1 MPSTSGAIAPPA
13 PRTWGIG
20 GLFACILSLI
30 LLPIGL
36 VQGLD
41 SIPISHAPPY
51 LLKGVPPNLVLTLDN
66 SGSMRDANSSAEL
79 GTANAAARRFDA
91 SDTASISNPQYYD
104 PALVYLPP
112 LRADGSMH
120 PHALFSAAPRDFFRN
135 SFCST
140 CQDGA
145 LAGALAGSSCA
156 ELCPTLGLD
165 CTIDLATH
173 YAPIW
178 QDFTDTDNPLVIQES
193 CGKDPDGLYW
203 GTYVLDPLFLDQ
215 AFLDLIASA
224 TTALERRQLYEAKA
238 ASLALACMHDGVP
251 TPDNCAAFYHR
262 VREGIVYS
270 DSGGTVA
277 TCSTDG
283 FEAFWEQ
290 ATQPQRSSWVET
302 CLERV
307 EVGST
312 PDLEGTGSDI
322 LTARQGLLGGSGESD
337 QQLAE
342 RNFAN
347 WYAYY
352 RNRWFTLQTV
362 VTRAAAELDPSVRLA
377 YQPLVEGSTAPDSPF
392 VQQQLFGP
400 FGPFNDERRQWF
412 LDWLFATR
420 ADAWT
425 PLIASAVRIHNF
437 CGDDR
442 TYLDDPQSIRGTD
455 NPIRACRNQ
464 FHLIFTDGGWND
476 DSRGFAPPAWLTNN
490 DGTAQDLP
498 AADASLSQELGVTR
512 YGDDVSTRLYRDSNS
527 GGLADVVFHSWIT
540 DLRPN
545 EDDLV
550 RTLIRDPVV
559 PSDVD
564 PSYVFWN
571 PKNDPADWQH
581 ITTFTAGLG
590 LAGDVSYPSGDYGD
604 GLNIRTSG
612 FPGGWTAFS
621 AGSAP
626 SAAERIDDLWHAGIN
641 GRGGYSSAKDP
652 EALLESFRRVFATVS
667 EAVKG
672 DAAAAA
678 PSFGTGSAS
687 AARYVLQAT
696 LNTADW
702 TGDLRAFRVSGGPG
716 VEPCPEANKPPGAL
730 CEDPGVD
737 YSWSLADQLDGNP
750 SKGIPPRLWTTRRLV
765 TGTVAYSA
773 DGTRTDSAIPFGSG
787 SWGSLSE
794 DDQRALLGLTDPGAA
809 LPAGDS
815 IAVQEAKAVMDFIA
829 GKAESDPFA
838 FRERESLVGD
848 FINAAPVI
856 VGTPNRIFN
865 DPTYL
870 AFATENQDR
879 IEIAYAGANDGLLRG
894 IALETGTELF
904 AYVPRPLFGKL
915 TTLTQPGYGSDP
927 QHTNFVDGPIAEGDA
942 YFGGAGTWNSVVVGA
957 LGAGAQAVYAIRSP
971 SLDDGSDV
979 DATKIHLWDFTDRD
993 DPDLGYV
1000 FGKPA
1005 IVRVLMSDDSIRW
1018 VAVFG
1023 NGYSSS
1029 QDDGARPAGCDD
1041 PNQDSGSSA
1050 CGRAVLY
1057 VVDIETG
1064 RLIAKLDTQSGRSDD
1079 PRHPNDVSAQEP
1091 NGLAQPTVVGRVLT
1105 DSDGNPLGGGDPIAT
1120 IAYAGDLFGN
1130 LWRFNLT
1137 RLSAN
1142 STAGPTP
1149 VRVFQARGPAGVA
1162 QPITAPVALAPHPT
1176 GVGTLVLFGTGR
1188 YLGQPDVTDLSV
1200 QSFYGV
1206 WDQGGS
1212 VPVSADALLEQEFL
1226 ETGVRVTG
1234 SDSSTVISEGRTSTR
1249 NAIDWSI
1256 HEGWRLDLVDTEEGQ
1271 PTGERVVSAP
1281 QLRGD
1286 RVVFVSLIP
1295 ESDPCKA
1302 GGSSWV
1308 NAVAFTSGSGLN
1320 ETPFDFDL
1328 SGTFDSADLLD
1339 TGSGT
1344 PVAGTSMRLAAGG
1357 IYSSPAAL
1365 VLPGGE
1371 TLTLISSSQGD
1382 LVQLRESSAL
1392 RWRVWHQL
1400 Q

>member
-1 MPSTSGAIAPPA
+1 MSQMPSTPAAIAAPA
-13 PRTWGIG
+13 PRTRGIG
-20 GLFACILSLI
+20 GLVACLLSLT
-30 LLPIGL
+30 LLPSGP

-41 SIPISHAPPY
+41 TIPIGHAPPF

-66 SGSMRDANSSAEL
+66 SVSMRDANSSTSL
-79 GTANAAARRFDA
+79 DTSNAAERRFDA
-91 SDTASISNPQYYD
+91 SDTASISNRQYYD

-112 LRADGSMH
+112 LRADGSSYA
-120 PHALFSAAPRDFFRN
+120 HASFSAAPRDFFR
-135 SFCST
+135 STFCAT

-145 LAGALAGSSCA
+145 LHGALAGASCA
-156 ELCPTLGLD
+156 ELCPSLD
-165 CTIDLATH
+165 RDCSIDLATH

-203 GTYVLDPLFLDQ
+203 GAYTLDPLFLDQ

-251 TPDNCAAFYHR
+251 TPENCAAFYHR
-262 VREGIVYS
+262 VREGITHTEPDGSLV
-270 DSGGTVA
+270 

-283 FEAFWEQ
+283 FDVFWEQ
-290 ATQPQRSSWVET
+290 ATPPQRSSWVEN

-312 PDLEGTGSDI
+312 PDLADTSADI

-337 QQLAE
+337 RQLAE

-352 RNRWFTLQTV
+352 RNRWFTLQSV
-362 VTRAAAELDPSVRLA
+362 VTRAVAELDPSVRVT
-377 YQPLVEGSTAPDSPF
+377 YQPMVEGSTVSDSPF
-392 VQQQLFGP
+392 VQQQLFEP

-437 CGDDR
+437 CSDDR
-442 TYLDDPQSIRGTD
+442 TYLDDPETVQSGD

-476 DSRGFAPPAWLTNN
+476 DSRGFAPPAWLANN
-490 DGTAQDLP
+490 DGNAQDLP
-498 AADASLSQELGVTR
+498 AADASLARELGVTR
-512 YGDDVSTRLYRDSNS
+512 YGDDASTRLYRDSSS
-527 GGLADVVFHSWIT
+527 GGLANVVFHSWIT
-540 DLRPN
+540 DLRSN

-550 RTLIRDPVV
+550 KTLIRDPVI
-559 PSDVD
+559 PSGEAA
-564 PSYVFWN
+564 SYVFWN

-581 ITTFTAGLG
+581 ITTFTVGLG
-590 LAGDVSYPSGDYGD
+590 LEGDVSYPSGDYGD

-612 FPGGWTAFS
+612 FPGDWTAFAS
-621 AGSAP
+621 GLGP

-641 GRGGYSSAKDP
+641 GRGGYSSARDP
-652 EALLESFRRVFATVS
+652 EALLESFRRIFATVS

-672 DAAAAA
+672 GAAAAA
-678 PSFGTGSAS
+678 PGINSGSTGAS
-687 AARYVLQAT
+687 RLVLQAT

-716 VEPCPEANKPPGAL
+716 FEPCPAANKPRGAL

-737 YSWSLADQLDGNP
+737 YFWSLADKLDGNP
-750 SKGIPPRLWTTRRLV
+750 AKGIPPRLWTTRRLV
-765 TGTVAYSA
+765 TGTVVYSA
-773 DGTRTDSAIPFGSG
+773 DGTKTNSAIPFGSG

-794 DDQRALLGLTDPGAA
+794 GDQRALLGLTDPDAA

-815 IAVQEAKAVMDFIA
+815 VAVQEAKAVMDFIA
-829 GKAESDPFA
+829 GKAESDPFD
-838 FRERESLVGD
+838 FRVRESLVGD

-870 AFATENQDR
+870 AFATANQDR
-879 IEIAYAGANDGLLRG
+879 MEVAYAGANDGLLRAV
-894 IALETGTELF
+894 ALETGTELF

-915 TTLTQPGYGSDP
+915 ATLTEPGYGSDP

-942 YFGGAGTWNSVVVGA
+942 YFAGAGTWNSVVVGA
-957 LGAGAQAVYAIRSP
+957 LGAGAQAIYAIRSP
-971 SLDDGSDV
+971 SLSEGSDV

-1005 IVRVLMSDDSIRW
+1005 IVRVLMSDESIRW

-1023 NGYSSS
+1023 NGYNSS
-1029 QDDGARPAGCDD
+1029 QADGARPVGCVDSS
-1041 PNQDSGSSA
+1041 QDSGSSA

-1079 PRHPNDVSAQEP
+1079 PRHPNDASAREP
-1091 NGLAQPTVVGRVLT
+1091 NGLGQPTVIGRVLT
-1105 DSDGNPLGGGDPIAT
+1105 DSDGNPLGGGDPVAT

-1137 RLSAN
+1137 RLAAN
-1142 STAGPTP
+1142 STTGPTP

-1200 QSFYGV
+1200 QSFYGI

-1212 VPVSADALLEQEFL
+1212 EPVSADALLEQEL
-1226 ETGVRVTG
+1226 AERHPGHRQRIKHRRRQPGPHQHPQRHRLGHPQWMASRPGGGRNGSGRAGGVRAAATG
-1234 SDSSTVISEGRTSTR
+1234 
-1249 NAIDWSI
+1249 
-1256 HEGWRLDLVDTEEGQ
+1256 
-1271 PTGERVVSAP
+1271 
-1281 QLRGD
+1281 
-1286 RVVFVSLIP
+1286 
-1295 ESDPCKA
+1295 
-1302 GGSSWV
+1302 
-1308 NAVAFTSGSGLN
+1308 
-1320 ETPFDFDL
+1320 
-1328 SGTFDSADLLD
+1328 
-1339 TGSGT
+1339 
-1344 PVAGTSMRLAAGG
+1344 
-1357 IYSSPAAL
+1357 
-1365 VLPGGE
+1365 
-1371 TLTLISSSQGD
+1371 
-1382 LVQLRESSAL
+1382 
-1392 RWRVWHQL
+1392 
-1400 Q
+1400 